1 MLLSKPIITIL
12 QIVAAAAVILVTAAN

>member
-12 QIVAAAAVILVTAAN
+12 HIVAAAAVILVTAAN